1 MKPPEWFVRALT
13 QMDPLLS
20 IRRSIISEHW
30 VIERKAVIL
39 GTEVETLRR
48 RRDRIYR
55 WVTFPNDVQRKNL
68 AANRK
73 EWQSLVDEVDS
84 AERQKRIICRPR
96 VINQQVYNDLCS
108 SDIQRYGG
116 FARFCTDIE
125 QREEREEA
133 EVERVLSNKRQ
144 AMNAEVYDMLDFLY
158 RKRGSALD
166 HGHDDLKY
174 LLHGRHTKPGD
185 APVVQLADF

>member
-1 MKPPEWFVRALT
+1 MKPPAWFVRALT

-20 IRRSIISEHW
+20 IRRSIVSEHW
-30 VIERKAVIL
+30 VIERKAVIV
-39 GTEVETLRR
+39 GTEIETLRR

-55 WVTFPNDVQRKNL
+55 WITSPNEVQRKNMT
-68 AANRK
+68 ANKK

-96 VINQQVYNDLCS
+96 EINQQVYNDLCN

-116 FARFCTDIE
+116 FARFCTEIE
-125 QREEREEA
+125 RREEREEA
-133 EVERVLSNKRQ
+133 EAERVLSNRRQ
-144 AMNAEVYDMLDFLY
+144 AMNAEVYDMMDFLY
-158 RKRGSALD
+158 RKRGSLLD

-174 LLHGRHTKPGD
+174 LLHGRHTRPGD
-185 APVVQLADF
+185 KPVIQLADF